1 MLWRV
6 VPRKTDDSV
15 RMRNGGGFAG
25 GASPIGCTDEF
36 EQPFH
41 SVDLTYSWYPTYQM
55 TLTLKGQN
63 LLDEEIE
70 IQRGSVVVFR
80 EKPGVAISTKV
91 KYSF

>member
-1 MLWRV
+1 MYNLFGERLYV
-6 VPRKTDDSV
+6 
-15 RMRNGGGFAG
+15 AG
-25 GASPIGCTDEF
+25 RLGTPDGF

-41 SVDLTYSWYPTYQM
+41 SIDFTYSWYPTEQM
-55 TLTLKGQN
+55 TLKLKIQN

-80 EKPGVAISTKV
+80 EKPGMTVSAKV